1 MAWAIPDRNYV
12 DLTKFAFRRIR
23 PGQSG
28 FGQACVVTYF
38 NPSKFIRFV
47 THNDVRVEELE
58 YNVDDFYKVFEPDFR
73 AGSSLEAAKELYAI
87 CRHLPVVP
95 PAHERLLAIIHMPEE
110 NFKMKSTP
118 SKKPAKKDPPKFQPV
133 VVSDYNRHTAILY
146 DRDDDVCRFIP
157 LDVEGIDI
165 AVKPVD
171 EFDRL
176 WSPLVDYPVERA
188 AKLYAG
194 YAANLGATEDAL
206 KILGTLTTLSTKEIE
221 MATAKKVATAANKKA
236 AAAKAAANSKTKSA
250 PKAAKAAKAEKPAK
264 SAAPKEKKETA
275 SAMFCELIMAGKL
288 TDDQIF
294 AQVQKK
300 FGLSDDKRSYV
311 KWYRNKLTKDG
322 KKPPAAKQ

>member
-1 MAWAIPDRNYV
+1 MAWTIPDKNHI
-12 DLTKFAFRRIR
+12 DLRKFAFRRIK

-38 NPSKFIRFV
+38 NPTKFIRFV
-47 THNDVRVEELE
+47 THNDLRVEELE
-58 YNVDDFYKVFEPDFR
+58 YNIDDFYKVFEPDFY
-73 AGSSLEAAKELYAI
+73 AGSSLEAAKELYAC
-87 CRHLPVVP
+87 CRHLAVVP
-95 PAHERLLAIIHMPEE
+95 PSLERLTAIIHSPEE
-110 NFKMKSTP
+110 YFKMKSTP

-171 EFDRL
+171 EFDRH
-176 WSPLVDYPVERA
+176 WKPLVDYPVERA

-221 MATAKKVATAANKKA
+221 MATAKKAATAASKKDK
-236 AAAKAAANSKTKSA
+236 AAKAAANSKTKSA
-250 PKAAKAAKAEKPAK
+250 PKASAKTAKPAK
-264 SAAPKEKKETA
+264 AAAPKEKKETA